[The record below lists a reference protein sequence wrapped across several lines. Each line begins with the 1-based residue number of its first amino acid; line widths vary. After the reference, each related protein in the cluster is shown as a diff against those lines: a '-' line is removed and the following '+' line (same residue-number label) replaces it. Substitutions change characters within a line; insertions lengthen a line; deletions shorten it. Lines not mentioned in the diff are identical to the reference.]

1 MQFGNSP
8 LDRQWMKGRDK
19 ILNIVN
25 IRNIHYLLRG
35 EGLYKL
41 WKTSISGIVRSHEV
55 VIKAYNFKSYKVYKL
70 YIQAIYT
77 TTAKY
82 LFLGIQ
88 LHYKKQKQKL
98 LKIAFK
104 KWLEGMNQGVNSN
117 YIWVG
122 VIR

>member
-41 WKTSISGIVRSHEV
+41 
-55 VIKAYNFKSYKVYKL
+55 
-70 YIQAIYT
+70 
-77 TTAKY
+77 
-82 LFLGIQ
+82 
-88 LHYKKQKQKL
+88 
-98 LKIAFK
+98 
-104 KWLEGMNQGVNSN
+104 
-117 YIWVG
+117 
-122 VIR
+122 